1 MRMLARLSLLV
12 LVSPPLLARAQ
23 DTPSVPSA
31 GEIVARMGA
40 RDAQRQLATEGYAG
54 MRKYTLE
61 NEGLYKHAE
70 MIVRVNG
77 DPDGT
82 KHFEIVSEEGWKAAH
97 KHVLRKML
105 DSEAATSRPEARAR
119 ARLNAENY
127 DFQLVGVE
135 GAGDRPA
142 YVLELSPKRK
152 EKYLFR
158 GRIWVDTE
166 DYALVRAEGKPA
178 ENPSLWTK
186 STHFVQNY
194 GKNGPVWFP
203 VFTQSVTDVPIFG
216 TTYLNIEYFDYVP
229 RASFPDVSSL
239 TAGDLFAA
247 SEASYGGR

>member
-1 MRMLARLSLLV
+1 MKIIALFTPLV
-12 LVSPPLLARAQ
+12 LLASPLLIRAQ
-23 DTPSVPSA
+23 DTLPSA
-31 GEIVARMGA
+31 EEIVARMGA
-40 RDAQRQLATEGYAG
+40 HDAERQLAMEGYEG
-54 MRKYTLE
+54 MRKYILE
-61 NEGLYKHAE
+61 NEGMHKHAE

-105 DSEAATSRPEARAR
+105 TSEAETSRPEARAK

-127 DFQLVGVE
+127 DFRLIGVE
-135 GAGDRPA
+135 GVGDRAA

-158 GRIWVDTE
+158 GRIWVDAE

-178 ENPSLWTK
+178 ENPSFWTK

-194 GKNGPVWFP
+194 GKNGPAWFP
-203 VFTQSVTDVPIFG
+203 VSTQSATEVRIFG
-216 TTYLNIEYFDYVP
+216 TTYLNIEYFDYMP
-229 RASFPDVSSL
+229 RASFSDVSFL
-239 TAGDLFAA
+239 TAGERFAA
-247 SEASYGGR
+247 SEASHASR